1 MAFATRTLK
10 DTTHTATVICDFTN
24 ESSGGTAVD
33 ASGLAGHNDGAKLS
47 ISHIWYGI
55 SHAADDGATITF
67 QGSSSHLTAI
77 TVAGT
82 GEYAGPAISNHAT
95 NATATSGDISIAG
108 TGACTGFI
116 VLELKKDANFDDVE

>member
-33 ASGLAGHNDGAKLS
+33 ASGLSGHNNGAKLS

-95 NATATSGDISIAG
+95 NATATSGDIAIAG

-116 VLELKKDANFDDVE
+116 VLELKKDSNFDDTE

>member
-10 DTTHTATVICDFTN
+10 DTTHTATVICDFTAN
-24 ESSGGTAVD
+24 SAGGTAVD
-33 ASGLAGHNDGAKLS
+33 ASGLAGHNNGAKLS

-55 SHAADDGATITF
+55 SHAADDGATIKF

-77 TVAGT
+77 TLAGT

-95 NATATSGDISIAG
+95 NATATSGDIAIAG

-116 VLELKKDANFDDVE
+116 VLELKKDSNFDDTE